1 MKLEWD
7 KSGEHFYETGVDHC
21 ALYLQSSDGTYP
33 KGVVWNGITSV
44 SESPSGAEA
53 TSLYADNIKYLSM
66 TSVEEFGATLEA
78 YTYPDEFAECDG
90 SASPKAG
97 VIIGQQDRKTFG
109 LVYRTRIGNDIDND
123 KHGYKIHII
132 YGAKATP
139 SEKSYTTVNDSPE
152 AITMSWTL
160 STTPV
165 NVTGHKPTASLIIDS
180 TKISK
185 EDLQTIEN
193 KLFGSDTEEATL
205 PLPDEIIGMVTGS
218 TEEVG

>member
-185 EDLQTIEN
+185 ENLQSIEN
-193 KLFGSDTEEATL
+193 KLFGSDTEEAAL
-205 PLPDEIIGMVTGS
+205 PLPDEIIGMVTGP

>member
-7 KSGEHFYETGVDHC
+7 KSGEHLYETGVDHC

-33 KGVVWNGITSV
+33 KGVVWNGIISV

-185 EDLQTIEN
+185 ENLQTIEN